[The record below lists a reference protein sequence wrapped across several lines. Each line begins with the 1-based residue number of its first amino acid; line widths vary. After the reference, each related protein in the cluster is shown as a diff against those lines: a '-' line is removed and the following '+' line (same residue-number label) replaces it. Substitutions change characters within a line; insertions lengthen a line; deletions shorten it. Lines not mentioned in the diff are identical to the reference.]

1 MLNTRILGNYSI
13 SLFCKM
19 TNSEMSFQCFC
30 FLCLAVLVF
39 VMPHRNNK
47 WSSDVYCCKSFPSVY
62 RILRKHIDIHF
73 PPAVFKLINFK
84 ILLSALF
91 DAHSLTLPS
100 LTSQLPHWVKFSLK
114 KLDHPFYQNLHD
126 NTHTCRQ
133 AHYRC
138 RIYLQLGVKAAHFAQ
153 KSFIYSVL
161 PNIFRQTTEA
171 CTRWKEKGASPPT

>member
-1 MLNTRILGNYSI
+1 MTFIVANPFPTVL
-13 SLFCKM
+13 SL
-19 TNSEMSFQCFC
+19 
-30 FLCLAVLVF
+30 
-39 VMPHRNNK
+39 
-47 WSSDVYCCKSFPSVY
+47 
-62 RILRKHIDIHF
+62 RILRRRIDIHF

-100 LTSQLPHWVKFSLK
+100 LTSQLPHWVKLSLK
-114 KLDHPFYQNLHD
+114 KVGSPVLAKSAWQR
-126 NTHTCRQ
+126 TCRQ

-171 CTRWKEKGASPPT
+171 CTRWKEKGASHSSALQARSINTYFFLLWFDISSWAVMWL